1 MAQQGNVR
9 KCHVLTVCCMNLLKF
24 SLVNEKSFGGT
35 CITAVSPAA
44 LHVVS
49 ALWLV
54 QNPQEQKSS
63 DSVTLEK

>member
-1 MAQQGNVR
+1 MYM
-9 KCHVLTVCCMNLLKF
+9 TICCMNLLKF
-24 SLVNEKSFGGT
+24 SLVDEKSFSGT

-44 LHVVS
+44 LLMGQCGETALRVGW

-63 DSVTLEK
+63 DSVTLKK

>member
-1 MAQQGNVR
+1 MYM
-9 KCHVLTVCCMNLLKF
+9 TICCMNLLKF
-24 SLVNEKSFGGT
+24 LLVNEKSFSGT

-44 LHVVS
+44 LCVGW
-49 ALWLV
+49 ALCLV